1 MEMTNIKTKED
12 ARSKAIDFQSWASN
26 QSLSYE
32 DLINWEG
39 YFNNLANKFGL
50 VDEFSENGII

>member
-1 MEMTNIKTKED
+1 MEMTNIKTKEK
-12 ARSKAIDFQSWASN
+12 ARSKAVDFQSWQSN

-32 DLINWEG
+32 DLTNWG
-39 YFNNLANKFGL
+39 TYFNNLANKFGL

>member
-1 MEMTNIKTKED
+1 MEMTNIETKEE
-12 ARSKAIDFQSWASN
+12 AKSKAIAFQSWQSN

-32 DLINWEG
+32 DLANWG
-39 YFNNLANKFGL
+39 TYFSNLASKFGL